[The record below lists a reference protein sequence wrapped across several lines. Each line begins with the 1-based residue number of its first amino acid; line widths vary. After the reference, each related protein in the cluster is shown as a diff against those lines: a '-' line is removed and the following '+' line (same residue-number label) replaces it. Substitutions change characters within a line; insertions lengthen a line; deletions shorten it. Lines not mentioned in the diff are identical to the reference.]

1 MAIATNSW
9 IKRIVVAAVAIAVFY
24 GVKELKQSWF
34 DQRAIAK
41 VDNTV
46 NQLREEAIRANPEAP
61 AEAMKEAAGKH
72 MAEQLASQ
80 SGDKAKQASTAAD
93 QFWGFF
99 LVNTRTRFDYCKE
112 QGVDIS
118 SFVKAFERIHGKE
131 VARASAIYAR
141 EGADIDKIYG
151 MLKVTNRKVIE
162 DDMQGMAKTHN
173 TNLREV
179 CRAFAEN
186 GQEIADEMQLSKAH
200 PVLHQ
205 VLLRDH

>member
-93 QFWGFF
+93 QFWGC
-99 LVNTRTRFDYCKE
+99 LLYTSD
-112 QGVDIS
+112 
-118 SFVKAFERIHGKE
+118 A
-131 VARASAIYAR
+131 
-141 EGADIDKIYG
+141 
-151 MLKVTNRKVIE
+151 
-162 DDMQGMAKTHN
+162 
-173 TNLREV
+173 
-179 CRAFAEN
+179 
-186 GQEIADEMQLSKAH
+186 ADE
-200 PVLHQ
+200 
-205 VLLRDH
+205 